1 MLEVKNLYKDYR
13 SKTGVVVHALNG
25 VSIKF
30 RKTGLVFIVGKSG
43 CGKSTLLNVL
53 GGLDKPDGG
62 EIIINGT
69 SSLKFKPS
77 DFDSYRNTYVGF
89 VFQEYNLL
97 KDFSVGANVALALEL
112 QSKRATTESVN
123 DILKTV
129 DLDGYGTRRINELSG
144 GQKQRVAIARALV
157 KDPEIILADEPSG
170 ALDSANA
177 KQLFDTLKKL
187 SETKLVIVVSH
198 DREFAFSYGDR
209 VIEMSDGRI
218 IADVERSSETVS
230 AENSTG
236 ENGAKAIETTDGAT
250 ESGENTSGLKF
261 DNGEIFV
268 PEKYV
273 LTYVDLRAINEYLA
287 KHGAAKIKKVE
298 KKAAMKGEFKPF
310 DEKTVEAETEEF
322 KPIKS
327 TLPVKNA
334 FKMGASNLGIKKF
347 RLVLTIILSVISFT
361 MFGLYDVLISFNERE
376 ATINSICDNGIKFA
390 SFQKIEK
397 YYYDENDK
405 SDYYE
410 TRAELSEADLEKI
423 EKDVGIKMTGVYS
436 NTACGFQEY
445 VAEVTKLGGKSY
457 YNVYRT
463 MLSGYV
469 ELNGEPKDYGLT
481 LIGSSR
487 LPETFDE
494 MMLPEFIVKSFMR
507 GGFKGDDG
515 ETVAIAKPE
524 DMIGKKITF
533 SSETPYYDVKMTETF
548 TICGVFSTGTVFK
561 KYEAL
566 LDVDTDNMET
576 AEQVKNMLVSS
587 ELSDLLSYSF
597 NGVGVVKKG
606 YVDNISNKDVY
617 YGYEGKLIYEAG
629 NIPEGVKFIDFYNNM
644 AIVRRASALKNVS
657 FIDEGKTSLNDDE
670 ILLSEA
676 SFANLKKTLD
686 SLGKTDM
693 KAKLRLYDDRSNDY
707 KDFTV
712 AGSFTDEDSE
722 ESAAFSDATFESLIS
737 APYYVCFG
745 SFDGSRLNVIKLVD
759 YSFKR
764 DGDYYYRLVN
774 HVTDDISIVTALSVV
789 LKPVFMWVGI
799 VNAIFAALLLS
810 NFIAIGVMNKKT
822 EIGILRAI
830 GARGVDVFKVFFS
843 ESGIIATINFV
854 LSSIVTAVV
863 CFIINKNTASSW
875 SIYATIMNFG
885 IRQIFILLLISFAVA
900 AIASFLPIY
909 KLAKKKPVDVIL
921 NK

>member
-13 SKTGVVVHALNG
+13 SKTGVTVHALNG

-112 QSKRATTESVN
+112 QSKRATNESVN

-129 DLDGYGTRRINELSG
+129 DLDGYGARRINELSG

-170 ALDSANA
+170 ALDSQNA
-177 KQLFDTLKKL
+177 KQLFETLKKL
-187 SETKLVIVVSH
+187 SKTKLVIVVSH
-198 DREFAFSYGDR
+198 DREFASFYGDR
-209 VIEMSDGRI
+209 VIEMSDGKI
-218 IADVERSSETVS
+218 IGDLEKTYSSS
-230 AENSTG
+230 AAESDEDKNI
-236 ENGAKAIETTDGAT
+236 KD
-250 ESGENTSGLKF
+250 ESGEKENADGLKF
-261 DNGEIFV
+261 ENGEIFV

-273 LTYVDLRAINEYLA
+273 LTYVDLRAINEYL
-287 KHGAAKIKKVE
+287 KNHGAGKIKKDE
-298 KKAAMKGEFKPF
+298 KKTVAKGEFKPF
-310 DEKTVEAETEEF
+310 DEKTVEAETDEF

-397 YYYDENDK
+397 VYYDENDK
-405 SDYYE
+405 SEYYE

-436 NTACGFQEY
+436 NAACGFQDY
-445 VAEVTKLGGKSY
+445 MGDLTKLGGKSY

-481 LIGSSR
+481 LIGQSR

-507 GGFKGDDG
+507 CGFKGDDG
-515 ETVAIAKPE
+515 VTAEIAKPE

-533 SSETPYYDVKMTETF
+533 TSENRYYDVKMTETF
-548 TICGVFSTGTVFK
+548 TICGVFSTGTDFK

-587 ELSDLLSYSF
+587 ELSDLLNYSF

-606 YVDNISNKDVY
+606 YIDNISNKDVY
-617 YGYEGKLIYEAG
+617 YGYEGKLSYNDE
-629 NIPEGVKFIDFYNNM
+629 NIPDGVNYIDFYNRM
-644 AIVRRASALKNVS
+644 SVVRRASKLENVN

-676 SFANLKKTLD
+676 SFDNLRKTLD
-686 SLGKTDM
+686 SLGITDM
-693 KAKLRLYDDRSNDY
+693 KAKLRLYDDRSNEY
-707 KDFTV
+707 KEFTV
-712 AGSFTDEDSE
+712 AGSFTDEDGD
-722 ESAAFSDATFESLIS
+722 ESVAFSDATFESLIS

-745 SFDGSRLNVIKLVD
+745 SFDGSRLNVVKLVD
-759 YSFKR
+759 YSYKR

-774 HVTDDISIVTALSVV
+774 HVTDEISIMTAFSVV
-789 LKPVFMWVGI
+789 FKHVFMWVGVI
-799 VNAIFAALLLS
+799 NAIFAALLLS

-843 ESGIIATINFV
+843 ESGIIAAINFV

-863 CFIINKNTASSW
+863 CFIINKNAASSW
-875 SIYATIMNFG
+875 GIYATMMNFG